1 MEEECRCQP
10 CDGSW
15 GDVLTVDDVLVRFGG
30 LKALD
35 GISFSVNEGEVLG
48 MIGPNG
54 SGKSTAF
61 NVITGTVKPQS
72 GSVSFKGQDITG
84 RSSHRVARMGIG
96 RTFQVV
102 RPFPGMTALE
112 NVLIGRMY
120 GHSNTGKG
128 EAMDSSLEILRRVGL
143 AEKAQVMAAD
153 LTILERKW
161 LEVARALAGEPQL
174 VLLDEFMAGI
184 SSSEVPAAV
193 ELVRSINHSGVTVVL
208 VEHIVKAIVGA
219 CDRVI
224 VLDAGRLLAE
234 GTVDEVIENPKV
246 IEAYLGT
253 RRARG

>member
-1 MEEECRCQP
+1 V
-10 CDGSW
+10 SSL
-15 GDVLTVDDVLVRFGG
+15 GDVLTVEDVRVRFGG

-61 NVITGTVKPQS
+61 NVITGSVRPQS
-72 GSVSFKGQDITG
+72 GTVTFLDEDITA
-84 RSSHRVARMGIG
+84 RSPQRVARMGIT

-102 RPFPGMTALE
+102 RPFAALTALE

-120 GHSNTGKG
+120 GRVDAGRSD
-128 EAMDSSLEILRRVGL
+128 AVDASLAILERVGL
-143 AEKAQVMAAD
+143 KDKSQVIAGD

-161 LEVARALAGEPQL
+161 LEVARALAGDPMV

-184 SSSEVPAAV
+184 SSNEVPAAV
-193 ELVRSINHSGVTVVL
+193 DLVKSVNASGVTVVL

-224 VLDAGRLLAE
+224 VLDAGKLLAE
-234 GTVDEVIENPKV
+234 GTVDEIIEDPKV
-246 IEAYLGT
+246 IQAYLGS
-253 RRARG
+253 RRAQG